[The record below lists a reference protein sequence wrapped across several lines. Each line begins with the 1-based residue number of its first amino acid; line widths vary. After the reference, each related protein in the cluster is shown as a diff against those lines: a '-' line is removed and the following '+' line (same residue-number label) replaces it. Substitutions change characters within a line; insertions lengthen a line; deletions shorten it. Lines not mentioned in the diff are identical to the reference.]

1 VAFTVVTG
9 NIFQFNPVLMLF
21 GYHFYVA
28 KSADGISYLVISRQ
42 KYHKATR
49 QLTCK
54 AIGDYIRLDVS
65 NNG

>member
-1 VAFTVVTG
+1 
-9 NIFQFNPVLMLF
+9 MLF